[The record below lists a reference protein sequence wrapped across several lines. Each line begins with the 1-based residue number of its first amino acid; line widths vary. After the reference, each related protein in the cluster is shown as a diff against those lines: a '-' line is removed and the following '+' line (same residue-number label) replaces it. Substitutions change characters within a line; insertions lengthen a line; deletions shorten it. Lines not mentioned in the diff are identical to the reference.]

1 MTGKWTKQIKEKEHE
16 KALELMNQ
24 KVTYLDEQQQQRLQ
38 DLMNKSPKANEAL
51 KKLMNEKH
59 DVEVDIDEIQSNN

>member
-1 MTGKWTKQIKEKEHE
+1 
-16 KALELMNQ
+16 
-24 KVTYLDEQQQQRLQ
+24 
-38 DLMNKSPKANEAL
+38 MNKSPKANEAL